1 MTNNLDDWEKLDKLF
16 RNYSLYSY
24 NKIFQT
30 ALDRSNNSKDI
41 IIFGAGQLGKKVA
54 ELLTISGLNV
64 IGFCDN
70 SISFAGVNI
79 LELPVYSPEELSRKF
94 SKEILVIVSI
104 WSYKHSYS
112 QTLSQL
118 ENLGFKNVI
127 HSLIP
132 LVVYQKTK
140 NYLPNYCL
148 DNPHKIIQSKT
159 KVIAAYKIIKEMGDY
174 KSIEVYEK
182 MIAFYF
188 NPVADNIP
196 VPTERK
202 VFRELVDEVYV
213 DTGAYIGQTVLDFIR
228 DRASVYKSIYC
239 FEPDRISFKRLSKN
253 LEQYTRNGSSEI
265 NLINAAVG
273 DLFKK
278 VSFLHTGTW
287 GSKVVNAT
295 NMFNTVDQYA
305 LDKYKWNAL
314 PTLIKFDIEGNE
326 LSALKGANSFI
337 KNSTTVL
344 SITAEHRIE
353 DLWEIP
359 LYLYAI
365 NPKRLI
371 YLIPRDYEV
380 GMDLVFYSVPQGR
393 IVI

>member
-1 MTNNLDDWEKLDKLF
+1 
-16 RNYSLYSY
+16 
-24 NKIFQT
+24 
-30 ALDRSNNSKDI
+30 
-41 IIFGAGQLGKKVA
+41 
-54 ELLTISGLNV
+54 
-64 IGFCDN
+64 
-70 SISFAGVNI
+70 
-79 LELPVYSPEELSRKF
+79 
-94 SKEILVIVSI
+94 
-104 WSYKHSYS
+104 
-112 QTLSQL
+112 
-118 ENLGFKNVI
+118 
-127 HSLIP
+127 
-132 LVVYQKTK
+132 
-140 NYLPNYCL
+140 
-148 DNPHKIIQSKT
+148 
-159 KVIAAYKIIKEMGDY
+159 
-174 KSIEVYEK
+174 VYEK
-182 MIAFYF
+182 MNAFYF